1 MIEQNYLEYP
11 TTIKEAMGL
20 KVDWKEKINNDV
32 SNDKENDEPLVNKE
46 DGHTNDINQVDEAS
60 TKSDK

>member
-11 TTIKEAMGL
+11 TSIKEAMGL

-32 SNDKENDEPLVNKE
+32 SNDKESNEPLINKE
-46 DGHTNDINQVDEAS
+46 DEYTNNINQVAEDS
-60 TKSDK
+60 TKSNE

>member
-11 TTIKEAMGL
+11 TAIKEAIGL
-20 KVDWKEKINNDV
+20 KVDWKEKINNNV

-46 DGHTNDINQVDEAS
+46 GEHTNDINQVDEAS